1 MIFLIHAK
9 ENIYDGLHG
18 IESIDVVEVDTLE
31 EAHNIAYE
39 MSLDVIN
46 SYSDVYDEL
55 ETEVEETIAYED
67 TVKWTDEYIND
78 LRDEIYNDDVCYDLY
93 ELDEEKVK
101 DFSYE
106 TLTHEA
112 YEDIE
117 EFLEKYRKQEI

>member
-9 ENIYDGLHG
+9 EAIYDGLHG
-18 IESIDVVEVDTLE
+18 IESTDIVEVDTLE

-67 TVKWTDEYIND
+67 TVKWTDKRIDD
-78 LRDEIYNDDVCYDLY
+78 LRGEIYNDDVCYDLY

-101 DFSYE
+101 DLSWE
-106 TLTHEA
+106 TLINEA

-117 EFLEKYRKQEI
+117 EFLEKYRKQEF